1 MTSEANKPVEKADAD
16 NFDDSGFLT
25 PETGSDPA
33 DADDNT
39 DRSASE
45 SDRTEEDDKAAE
57 RQKRIM
63 SRIPQ

>member
-1 MTSEANKPVEKADAD
+1 MTSEANQPEEKADAE

-33 DADDNT
+33 DEDDNI
-39 DRSASE
+39 DRPVSE
-45 SDRTEEDDKAAE
+45 ADRTEEDDKAAE